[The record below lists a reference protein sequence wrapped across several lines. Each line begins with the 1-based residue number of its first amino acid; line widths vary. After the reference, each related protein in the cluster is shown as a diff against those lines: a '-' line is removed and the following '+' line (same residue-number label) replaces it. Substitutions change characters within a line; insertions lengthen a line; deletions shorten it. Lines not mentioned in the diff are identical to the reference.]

1 MSALCEPA
9 RAGAFPPAAGS
20 RRRLH
25 HPDSPPSGR
34 CQQTWVPPSLV
45 EDSPDR
51 PQGPWHAPLPR
62 TLASAAHLRM
72 AVQSPAPY
80 ARIRTATRGGS
91 VSLPSGK
98 DVSSRL
104 ARTEQQS
111 HARRAFSQPPRS
123 TKPPR
128 VVSVFTP
135 RSPSFSQR
143 GRAKLRTCGSCLRT
157 ARAQP
162 FL

>member
-72 AVQSPAPY
+72 AVQSPATY

-98 DVSSRL
+98 DITSC
-104 ARTEQQS
+104 AHRTTV
-111 HARRAFSQPPRS
+111 PRS
-123 TKPPR
+123 TR
-128 VVSVFTP
+128 FFATP
-135 RSPSFSQR
+135 AFDQTASSRECFHSP
-143 GRAKLRTCGSCLRT
+143 
-157 ARAQP
+157 QP
-162 FL
+162 FLFPKGEG